1 MSSASAF
8 KQAAQAEDYAV
19 SESKGLLQN
28 QPDSSSVAHPPIVF
42 GTVHSEEEAPMPELL
57 KRPADL
63 KEVPAAYDQ
72 WPGESIKVA
81 CPHCGVWMTTS
92 IEAET
97 GASTHITAQTA
108 MTELACTTRAS
119 HVGKEWVA
127 APCVECTLSTS
138 RKDILCPYKEA

>member
-1 MSSASAF
+1 
-8 KQAAQAEDYAV
+8 
-19 SESKGLLQN
+19 
-28 QPDSSSVAHPPIVF
+28 
-42 GTVHSEEEAPMPELL
+42 MPELL

-97 GASTHITAQTA
+97 GDYYNVNSTLCIWHAQTTA
-108 MTELACTTRAS
+108 VVMQ
-119 HVGKEWVA
+119 HVK
-127 APCVECTLSTS
+127 C
-138 RKDILCPYKEA
+138 R